1 MSARCRRPASN
12 LEVGEVATSAREEV
26 SDEVV
31 MLRYQSGDRSA
42 FALLVRRHK
51 TPVYNF
57 VLRHLRQN
65 AVAEDIT
72 QDVFVRV
79 VQNAS
84 EFRHSSRFS
93 TWVYTIARNLCI
105 DHMRKM
111 ALRRHPSLD
120 QPTGDGEDGPT
131 LGERVRDEHPSAE
144 VDRKAIGNE
153 LSVRIHRAVEELP
166 DDQRE
171 VFLLREVGNVPFKDI
186 ADMIGVSENTIKSRM
201 RYALERL
208 QKTLAEYEDYAKTLK

>member
-1 MSARCRRPASN
+1 VARP
-12 LEVGEVATSAREEV
+12 GESLT
-26 SDEVV
+26 DEVL
-31 MLRYQSGDRSA
+31 MQRYQGGDRSV
-42 FALLVRRHK
+42 FGELVRRHK

-57 VLRHLRQN
+57 ILRQVRTPS
-65 AVAEDIT
+65 AAEDLT

-79 VQNAS
+79 VQNAT

-93 TWVYTIARNLCI
+93 TWIYTIARNIAI
-105 DHMRKM
+105 DHLRKM
-111 ALRRHPSLD
+111 SLRRHPSLD
-120 QPTGDGEDGPT
+120 QPSKSDEDDAPT
-131 LGERVRDEHPSAE
+131 LGERTKDAHPSAT
-144 VDRKAIGNE
+144 VDRAVISTE
-153 LSVRIHRAVEELP
+153 LGFRIRNAVEELP

-208 QKTLAEYEDYAKTLK
+208 QKALAEYEEHAKNPE